1 MPDPKE
7 CFPKEDNSAD
17 HTCWT
22 ACIALANA
30 AREFCVGTGEARP
43 DVVVRVRCRVVP
55 VRAART
61 SVRAVVPV
69 AAEKGRIITQVTPA
83 TVFS

>member
-1 MPDPKE
+1 MPDP
-7 CFPKEDNSAD
+7 FMYSPKEDNSAD

-22 ACIALANA
+22 ARTALANA
-30 AREFCVGTGEARP
+30 ERECCVGTGEARP
-43 DVVVRVRCRVVP
+43 DVVVRVRCCVVP

-83 TVFS
+83 TAFS